1 VSDRP
6 RDEVIRANPNLR
18 LLAVPR
24 EEAGAVVGMSAK
36 KFDEVVRPYVP
47 AIRRGGLLLFPVEDL
62 QRWVR
67 DDAERVD
74 VAA

>member
-1 VSDRP
+1 MSDRP

-36 KFDEVVRPYVP
+36 KFDEVVRPYVRV
-47 AIRRGGLLLFPVEDL
+47 IRRGGLLLFPVADL
-62 QRWVR
+62 ERWA
-67 DDAERVD
+67 DENAEKGL
-74 VAA
+74 AA